1 MEMEAE
7 AVDGRLKEVE
17 AKEKLERC
25 CITAGYAVIYVHKAK
40 WTKLGAACERAGMVF
55 LTLAVDTFGAIHA
68 EGVQFLKKLGKSI
81 AQSTCQEDSLCV
93 NQIFQRVSILLV
105 KGNISL
111 LLNRRPETD
120 NLID

>member
-1 MEMEAE
+1 MINPCRLDLLLKSAE
-7 AVDGRLKEVE
+7 EPGHAVNH
-17 AKEKLERC
+17 
-25 CITAGYAVIYVHKAK
+25 VHKAK
-40 WTKLGAACERAGMVF
+40 WTKHGAACERAGMVF
-55 LTLAVDTFGAIHA
+55 LPLAVDTFGAIHA

-81 AQSTCQEDSLCV
+81 ARSTCQEDSLCV

-105 KGNISL
+105 KGNMSL